1 MPIFSPDLQQEP
13 WVIKI
18 QALYKQ
24 LAVDIA
30 AIHAAEAAQRATD
43 DANRQAVLLVQQQ
56 RRDAAEAQQTEY
68 TRLRAI
74 RMKLIEQ
81 ARIKQNAK

>member
-1 MPIFSPDLQQEP
+1 MQKEP

-18 QALYKQ
+18 QALYAQ
-24 LAVDIA
+24 LALDIA

-43 DANRQAVLLVQQQ
+43 DANRQAVLLLQQQ
-56 RRDAAEAQQTEY
+56 RRDAAEAQQIEY

-74 RMKLIEQ
+74 RTKLTEQ
-81 ARIKQNAK
+81 ARNKQNEK